1 MLGTAHIMK
10 FGWFSELKD
19 YTMICFGCLLYA
31 IGVVFFMMPYQL
43 ASGGV
48 SGVGLIVY
56 YATSIAGNPIEVQT
70 TYTVINIILLLVA
83 LKVLGIR
90 FLTKTIWGV
99 ACVAF
104 WLWMVQVVITAIYGP
119 ELYKF
124 AGEGQQF
131 IACVLAALLEGI
143 GIYFCFK
150 SNGSTGGIDIIAAC
164 INKYKDIS
172 LGTVM
177 MLCDI
182 TIISSCYFVFHDW
195 QRCIFGYVMLIIS
208 AETLD
213 YLMNRNHQS
222 VQFMVFS
229 RNARNIA
236 DRLVATKHGV
246 TVLDGTG
253 WYTHTD
259 RKVVLCVVRRRESVN
274 VMRMIKIM
282 DPYAFVTTANVHGVY
297 GEGFDTMK
305 TKVET
310 KPTLVF
316 ATNNQHKLEEVRAML
331 EGKFEIRSLD
341 DIGCQMEIPE
351 NSDTLQGNALEKA
364 QFIKNYFGYDCFA
377 DDTGLEVE
385 ALDGGP
391 GVYTARFGVM
401 NGYGDS
407 HDADANTAC
416 LLDKLKDEENRKCR
430 FRTVIA
436 LILDGQTHLFEGIV
450 KGEITPEKRGDKG
463 FGYDPVFIPEG
474 YTQTFAELGVE
485 VKNEISHRARAVKKL
500 TEFLSNK

>member
-19 YTMICFGCLLYA
+19 YTIISFGCLLYA

-43 ASGGV
+43 ATGGV
-48 SGVGLIVY
+48 SGIGLIVY
-56 YATSIAGNPIEVQT
+56 YATSMTGNPIEVQT
-70 TYTVINIILLLVA
+70 TYTLINIVLLLVA
-83 LKVLGIR
+83 LKVLGMR

-99 ACVAF
+99 ANVAF
-104 WLWMVQVVITAIYGP
+104 WLWAVKVGVEYAYGP

-164 INKYKDIS
+164 INKYKDVS
-172 LGTVM
+172 LGTVL

-182 TIISSCYFVFHDW
+182 AIISSCYFIFHDW

-222 VQFMVFS
+222 VQFMIFS
-229 RNARNIA
+229 RNAHNIA
-236 DRLVATKHGV
+236 DRLVSTKHGV

-253 WYTHTD
+253 WYTKTD
-259 RKVVLCVVRRRESVN
+259 RHVVICVVRRRESIN
-274 VMRMIKIM
+274 VMRMIKIL

-316 ATNNQHKLEEVRAML
+316 ATNNKHKLDEVRAMF
-331 EGKFEIRSLD
+331 KDQFEIRSLD

-351 NSDTLQGNALEKA
+351 TGETLQENALQKA
-364 QFIKNYFGYDCFA
+364 QFIKKFFGYDCFA

-385 ALDGGP
+385 ALDGAP
-391 GVYTARFGVM
+391 GVYTARFGEM
-401 NGYGDS
+401 NGFGDS

-436 LILDGQTHLFEGIV
+436 LILNGETHLFEGIV

-474 YTQTFAELGVE
+474 YDKTFAELGVD
-485 VKNEISHRARAVKKL
+485 VKNGISHRALAVQKL
-500 TEFLSNK
+500 VEFLQ